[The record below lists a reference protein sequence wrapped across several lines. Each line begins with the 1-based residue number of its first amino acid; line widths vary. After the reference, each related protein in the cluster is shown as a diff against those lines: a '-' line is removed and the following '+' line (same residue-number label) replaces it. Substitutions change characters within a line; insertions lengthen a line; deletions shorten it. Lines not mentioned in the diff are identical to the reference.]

1 MITSLRRMIISSS
14 WLATV
19 RSSTVSVFRKMIGEM
34 TRVAAPGAMVM
45 LSLPTF
51 SSFGEFFSIYW
62 EALNNCGLLQ
72 HAADVES
79 LITTLPTVSS
89 VEEMAEQA
97 GLEDVTS
104 WTNIEEF
111 DYESSEKF
119 LSSPLISDF
128 LMHIWLETLPPDSY
142 EQVINEIGQLINE
155 ERHEAEFALTVK
167 ATLVMGKKALSQ

>member
-1 MITSLRRMIISSS
+1 
-14 WLATV
+14 
-19 RSSTVSVFRKMIGEM
+19 
-34 TRVAAPGAMVM
+34 
-45 LSLPTF
+45 
-51 SSFGEFFSIYW
+51 
-62 EALNNCGLLQ
+62 
-72 HAADVES
+72 VES

-155 ERHEAEFALTVK
+155 ERHEGAFALTVN
-167 ATLVMGKKALSQ
+167 ATWVMGKKALSQ